1 MPSST
6 ANLLVSVVNGVACV
20 KLTGR
25 ANFAVSVDFKNLV
38 HSLQAQGVERFI
50 VDLSGCVLMD
60 STFLGVLA
68 GIGAN
73 LPGRKPEM
81 DHCSFE
87 LLNPTERVFDLLD
100 NLGVT
105 EYFRIVRGSDPQ
117 HLEFRAVESSPCSK
131 LEMSQNCLE
140 AHETLMNVNP
150 ENIAKFKDVTEFFT
164 KDILREK
171 SKRSIENS
179 TGA

>member
-1 MPSST
+1 MTTPT

-25 ANFAVSVDFKNLV
+25 ATFAASVDFKNLV
-38 HSLQAQGVERFI
+38 QSLQAQGVERFI
-50 VDLSGCVLMD
+50 VELSGCVLMD

-68 GIGAN
+68 GIGAK
-73 LPGRKPEM
+73 LPGQKAEAT
-81 DHCSFE
+81 HCSFE

-105 EYFRIVRGSDPQ
+105 EYFRIVRGPDPQ
-117 HLEFRAVESSPCSK
+117 HLEFRAVESTPCSK

-150 ENIAKFKDVTEFFT
+150 ENISKFKDVTEFFT

-171 SKRSIENS
+171 AKGSVGSS
-179 TGA
+179 TST